1 MMASVGKGWMWLG
14 ALVLAGVAGT
24 SLAAADTSFAR
35 VEGLN
40 LNSFVRQGNV
50 AAHILLRN
58 GSDPRLIVAFPA
70 GNSGVG
76 LWFKTLGKPAEWSM
90 SAPATPVTLNDAKGR
105 PLHGVS
111 FQASIRT
118 DQLAPKQ
125 AVLSSVRVLRDY
137 QGLGTQPAEV
147 LATPVMQ
154 GDSITWSRDRL
165 DGAPG
170 YSLAVKVV
178 HGSLRDGSF
187 VAGPDGVVTLAF
199 TALTGETPLTPVSGN
214 ALLNDRALP
223 DAGARAALEYLSY
236 KEKYLAGSW
245 RFDTY
250 FGRDTLMSVRLLMP
264 ALQPAAVETGLRSV
278 LERLSPQGE
287 VAHEEDIGEF
297 AIIDHRKQGDTASTA
312 PVYDYKMIDSDYLFV
327 PVARA
332 WLLDDARGRARAKAF
347 LAGTLGSERLG
358 DAMMRNIRFIA
369 AQAQPFAKSPIKA
382 NLVSLKPGVPVGEW
396 RDSNDGLGG
405 GRYPY
410 DVNAILVP
418 EALASAGEL
427 YRSGLLAPYIKPE
440 DKAVLSSLTSMA
452 QVWRTHAAPLF
463 VAHVEAAAAR
473 KAIEAYANKANVPAT
488 PALAAVDA
496 KGITFHA
503 LSLDAQ
509 GNPVAVQ
516 NSDEGFALLFGKPSG
531 DQLDTMAA
539 VINRPF
545 PAGLMTPVGMLVA
558 NPAFAADDVQS
569 RFGPSAYHGTVIW
582 SWQQALTAAG
592 LARQL
597 ERNDIPAATRSH
609 LRAAQTCLWKAI
621 DATGSVQSS
630 ELWSWRHAQGKYQVA
645 AFGASGADADESN
658 AAQLWSTVFLAIPRP
673 AAEPG
678 VDCPG

>member
-1 MMASVGKGWMWLG
+1 MMASAGKGWMWVG
-14 ALVLAGVAGT
+14 ALALAGAAGA
-24 SLAAADTSFAR
+24 SLAATDTGFAR

-40 LNSFVRQGNV
+40 LNSFVRQGDV
-50 AAHILLRN
+50 AAHIVLRN
-58 GSDPRLIVAFPA
+58 GNDPRLIVAFPA

-76 LWFKTLGKPAEWSM
+76 LWFKPLGKPAEWSM
-90 SAPATPVTLNDAKGR
+90 PAPATPVTMNDAQGR

-111 FQASIRT
+111 FKASIHADR
-118 DQLAPKQ
+118 LEPKQ

-137 QGLGTQPAEV
+137 QGLGTQPPEV
-147 LATPVMQ
+147 MAKPTMQ
-154 GDSITWSRDRL
+154 ADSIAWSRDRL

-178 HGSLRDGSF
+178 HGSLRDGAF
-187 VAGPDGVVTLAF
+187 AAGADGVLTLAI
-199 TALTGETPLTPVSGN
+199 TAVTGETPLTPVSGT
-214 ALLNDRALP
+214 ALLNDHALP

-278 LERLSPQGE
+278 LERLSRQGE

-297 AIIDHRKQGDTASTA
+297 AIIDHRKQGDSKSSA

-332 WLLDDARGRARAKAF
+332 WLLDDARGRPRAKAF
-347 LAGTLGSERLG
+347 LAGTVGSERAG

-369 AQAQPFAKSPIKA
+369 AQAQAFAKSQVVA

-418 EALASAGEL
+418 EALASASEL
-427 YRSGLLAPYIKPE
+427 YRSGLLDPYIKPD
-440 DKAVLSSLTSMA
+440 DKAVLSSLASMA
-452 QVWRTHAAPLF
+452 KVWQKNAAPLF
-463 VAHVEAAAAR
+463 VTHVDADAAR
-473 KAIEAYANKANVPAT
+473 AAIEAYAKVVKVPAT
-488 PALAAVDA
+488 AALATVDG
-496 KGITFHA
+496 KGVTFHA

-509 GNPVAVQ
+509 GKPIAVQ

-539 VINRPF
+539 VINQPF

-558 NPAFAADDVQS
+558 NPAFAAAEVQS
-569 RFGPSAYHGTVIW
+569 HFGPGAYHGTVIW

-597 ERNDIPAATRSH
+597 ERKDIPAVTRSH

-621 DATGSVQSS
+621 DATASVQSS
-630 ELWSWRHAQGKYQVA
+630 ELWSWRHAQGKYQVT

-673 AAEPG
+673 APEPG

>member
-1 MMASVGKGWMWLG
+1 VAALALAMA
-14 ALVLAGVAGT
+14 AGS
-24 SLAAADTSFAR
+24 SLAATDSGFAR

-40 LNSFVRQGNV
+40 LNSFVREGDV
-50 AAHILLRN
+50 AAHIVLRN
-58 GSDPRLIVAFPA
+58 GNDPRLIVAFPA

-76 LWFKTLGKPAEWSM
+76 LWFSPLGKPAEWSM
-90 SAPATPVTLNDAKGR
+90 SAPATPVTVNDAKGR

-111 FQASIRT
+111 FQASIHA
-118 DQLAPKQ
+118 DQLVPKQ

-147 LATPVMQ
+147 VAKPIVQ
-154 GDSITWSRDRL
+154 RDSITWSRDRL

-170 YSLAVKVV
+170 YSLVVKVV
-178 HGSLRDGSF
+178 HGSLREGSF
-187 VAGPDGVVTLAF
+187 VAGADGMVTLAF

-297 AIIDHRKQGDTASTA
+297 AIIDHRRQGDTTSAA

-332 WLLDDARGRARAKAF
+332 WLLDDPRGRARSKAF
-347 LAGTLGSERLG
+347 LAGTVGGERLG

-369 AQAQPFAKSPIKA
+369 TQARAFATSPTKA

-418 EALASAGEL
+418 EALASASEL
-427 YRSGLLAPYIKPE
+427 YRSGLLAPYAKPE
-440 DKAVLSSLTSMA
+440 DKAVLASLASMA
-452 QVWRTHAAPLF
+452 AVWQKDAAPLF
-463 VAHVEAAAAR
+463 ITHIDADAAR
-473 KAIEAYANKANVPAT
+473 KAIQIYADKAGVPARA
-488 PALAAVDA
+488 ALAAVDA
-496 KGITFHA
+496 KGVTFHA

-509 GNPVAVQ
+509 GHPIAVQ
-516 NSDEGFALLFGKPSG
+516 NSDDGFALLFGKPSG

-558 NPAFAADDVQS
+558 NPAFAAGNVQS
-569 RFGPSAYHGTVIW
+569 RFGPGAYHGTVIW

-597 ERNDIPAATRSH
+597 ERKDIPAAARNH

-621 DATGSVQSS
+621 DATASVQSS

-658 AAQLWSTVFLAIPRP
+658 AAQLWSTVFLAIPEP
-673 AAEPG
+673 APEPG
-678 VDCPG
+678 ISCPA